1 MQPIDQR
8 IQQIL
13 DHIEAYQQ
21 VALADYGVPAWQ
33 ALPPASAPHLAFRPS
48 CRQLEGS
55 QDQGGYT
62 WLWDGE
68 VIYQRPHFEDL
79 VVSGVCVSGSHAVAV
94 PKVLTDE
101 LWKKF
106 ETVIDT
112 PSRAVIAEPESTAA
126 AIAQEQPPPLSET
139 TATTDPPAA
148 MGNGYLSLLLWIGLA
163 LAGGVALTLW
173 LLNSRRKKAF
183 SVPQSAQTNASRH
196 QSVTPPENEYDF
208 RL

>member
-1 MQPIDQR
+1 MPPIDQR

-48 CRQLEGS
+48 CHQLEGS

-106 ETVIDT
+106 ETVIET
-112 PSRAVIAEPESTAA
+112 SSRAVVAEPATSTVE
-126 AIAQEQPPPLSET
+126 EQPPQPPEM
-139 TATTDPPAA
+139 TATTAQSAA
-148 MGNGYLSLLLWIGLA
+148 VSNGYLSLLLWGFLA
-163 LAGGVALTLW
+163 LTVGVSLTLW

-183 SVPQSAQTNASRH
+183 SAPISDQTNASRH
-196 QSVTPPENEYDF
+196 QSATPPENEYDF

>member
-1 MQPIDQR
+1 MPPIDQR

-55 QDQGGYT
+55 QDQSGYT

-106 ETVIDT
+106 ETVIET
-112 PSRAVIAEPESTAA
+112 SSRAVVAEPATSTVE
-126 AIAQEQPPPLSET
+126 EQPPQPPEM
-139 TATTDPPAA
+139 TATTAQSAA
-148 MGNGYLSLLLWIGLA
+148 VSNGYLSLLLWGFLA
-163 LAGGVALTLW
+163 LTVGVSLTLW

-183 SVPQSAQTNASRH
+183 LVPVSDPIDDGSH
-196 QSVTPPENEYDF
+196 QPVATEENEYDF